1 MINLWQFSRA
11 ESQNE
16 ICAKWLPTEAKK
28 TWLILSGTQICN
40 NQIRKTSNK
49 QRETTQ
55 REREREHCARG
66 MQRTETKTW
75 KNIRRKQ
82 QAATTTSTEATKRRI
97 IYHNEDVRQRPRQ
110 HLQKAQIQRY
120 KDTKLQ
126 IQEKNPEKRGE
137 EQRREEKKTRGR
149 QQERQSFGRKLKNM
163 LNVDMW

>member
-55 REREREHCARG
+55 KEREHCARG

-120 KDTKLQ
+120 KTADTRKKPR
-126 IQEKNPEKRGE
+126 EERRRAEKRGE
-137 EQRREEKKTRGR
+137 ENKGQTARAT
-149 QQERQSFGRKLKNM
+149 KLWSKAQKH
-163 LNVDMW
+163 VKC

>member
-55 REREREHCARG
+55 RERE
-66 MQRTETKTW
+66 
-75 KNIRRKQ
+75 NIAP
-82 QAATTTSTEATKRRI
+82 AACR
-97 IYHNEDVRQRPRQ
+97 
-110 HLQKAQIQRY
+110 
-120 KDTKLQ
+120 
-126 IQEKNPEKRGE
+126 
-137 EQRREEKKTRGR
+137 EQRRKHGKILGENNKQQQQHQQR
-149 QQERQSFGRKLKNM
+149 QQKGASFIITKT
-163 LNVDMW
+163 